1 MQLGDRKKKILQ
13 AVVQDYIITAEPVGS
28 RSISKKYIQ
37 DLSSA
42 TIRNEMAD
50 LEDMGYLEQPHTS
63 AGRIPTDLGYRIF
76 VDNMLEKYK
85 LTLAEMLQMREA
97 INMKIKEANK
107 IASDISSVLSQLT
120 DYAAVATTR
129 SIGNCKISAA
139 SLMYVDDFKLVAILV
154 LSDGNVKNR
163 LIVSSVPF
171 SQQAVANLSDL
182 LGKGLTGL
190 SVNAVETVDY
200 IKLAQLT
207 QINTETVEEIF
218 SFIIS
223 AMHETEKSNIT
234 VDGSINL
241 LKLPEYSDINK
252 AKQILEFMHNKEN
265 LNSLSALEKNEN
277 GISVFIGHENPLE
290 EFKDCSVIMC
300 SYSLPET
307 SGSICLVGPRRM
319 DYSKTVSMLEY
330 LKNELGR
337 LLE

>member
-50 LEDMGYLEQPHTS
+50 LEEMGYLEQPHTS
-63 AGRIPTDLGYRIF
+63 AGRIPTDMGYRIF

-85 LTLAEMLQMREA
+85 LTLSEMLQMREA

-120 DYAAVATTR
+120 DYAAVATTH
-129 SIGNCKISAA
+129 STGTCTIQAA
-139 SLMYVDDFKLVAILV
+139 SLMYVDNFKMVVILV

-163 LIVSSVPF
+163 LIVSRVPF
-171 SQQAVANLSDL
+171 SQQAVSTLSEF
-182 LGKGLTGL
+182 LGKGLCGL
-190 SVNAVETVDY
+190 SVKSVETADFS
-200 IKLAQLT
+200 KLAQLA
-207 QINTETVEEIF
+207 QINIETVEEIF

-223 AMHETEKSNIT
+223 SMHEAEKSSIT

-252 AKQILEFMHNKEN
+252 AKKILEFMHNKDN
-265 LNSLSALEKNEN
+265 LNSLSTLPRGENE
-277 GISVFIGHENPLE
+277 ISVIIGHENPLE

-300 SYSLPET
+300 SYSLPKT

-330 LKNELGR
+330 LKDELGR

>member
-1 MQLGDRKKKILQ
+1 M
-13 AVVQDYIITAEPVGS
+13 
-28 RSISKKYIQ
+28 
-37 DLSSA
+37 
-42 TIRNEMAD
+42 
-50 LEDMGYLEQPHTS
+50 
-63 AGRIPTDLGYRIF
+63 GYRIF

-85 LTLAEMLQMREA
+85 LTLSEMLQMREA

-120 DYAAVATTR
+120 NYAAVATTH
-129 SIGNCKISAA
+129 SIGDCTVQAA
-139 SLMYVDDFKLVAILV
+139 SLMYIDDFKLVVILV

-163 LIVSSVPF
+163 IIMSGVPF
-171 SQQAVANLSDL
+171 SQQSVSALSDL
-182 LGKGLTGL
+182 ISKGLCGL
-190 SVNAVETVDY
+190 SVKSVETVDFA
-200 IKLAQLT
+200 KLAQIT
-207 QINTETVEEIF
+207 RINVTTVEEIF
-218 SFIIS
+218 SFIVS
-223 AMHETEKSNIT
+223 AMYEAEKSSIT

-252 AKQILEFMHNKEN
+252 AKKILEFMHNKEN
-265 LNSLSALEKNEN
+265 LSSLSTLKHAEN
-277 GISVFIGHENPLE
+277 GISVIIGHENPLE

-330 LKNELGR
+330 LKKELGR